1 MPILELQKISLVNE
15 KIGKIYYNS
24 VPRDK
29 QSAEYV
35 VEQHNTPVELIEDS
49 FVINISWEFNKEKLM
64 KNILEMKKRR
74 YMFYPEKLIIT
85 EGETFYFVM
94 DRLRLLFVKFWESNE
109 ECTIVSHSAITNI
122 ISLMFLQAPL

>member
-1 MPILELQKISLVNE
+1 M
-15 KIGKIYYNS
+15 
-24 VPRDK
+24 
-29 QSAEYV
+29 
-35 VEQHNTPVELIEDS
+35 IEDS